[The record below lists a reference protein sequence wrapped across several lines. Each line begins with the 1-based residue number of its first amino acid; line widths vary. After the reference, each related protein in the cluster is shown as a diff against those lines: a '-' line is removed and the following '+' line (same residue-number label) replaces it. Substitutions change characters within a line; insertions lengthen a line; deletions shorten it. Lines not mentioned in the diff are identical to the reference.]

1 VGVRASK
8 DEETLS
14 LLHNV
19 PLTAPAVAQSND
31 IELTYDTFGD
41 ADAPP
46 IVLIMGLA
54 AQMIAWDDD
63 FCIEL
68 AARGRSPR
76 SVPR

>member
-1 VGVRASK
+1 VPAHAHDFARVLAGK
-8 DEETLS
+8 
-14 LLHNV
+14 LLLLCCRQQATNG
-19 PLTAPAVAQSND
+19 

-54 AQMIAWDDD
+54 AQMVAWDDNV
-63 FCIEL
+63 CIEL